1 MILNMGY
8 TNGYKKTNS
17 KKTPGDKTHIF
28 SKFTH
33 NFKTKDDV
41 ESNFTF
47 QTQDVSNDKYLKLYK
62 IETDLIDYNQD
73 YLENSINY
81 TKTSNDYFFSFDG
94 SIHETL
100 KADYNDKY
108 EYILPEIL
116 FDKNLFQSEN
126 LGILDLQTNLK
137 ITNTD
142 TNKTSKKLINDL
154 EWNSKDFNF
163 QNGLSGKFISKI
175 KNVNYETKK

>member
-1 MILNMGY
+1 MDI
-8 TNGYKKTNS
+8 KKITV
-17 KKTPGDKTHIF
+17 KKHQEIKLIYF
-28 SKFTH
+28 QKFTH

-41 ESNFTF
+41 RSNFTF

-81 TKTSNDYFFSFDG
+81 TKTSNDYFFSIDG

-108 EYILPEIL
+108 EYIY
-116 FDKNLFQSEN
+116 
-126 LGILDLQTNLK
+126 LK
-137 ITNTD
+137 FY
-142 TNKTSKKLINDL
+142 LI
-154 EWNSKDFNF
+154 KIYFN
-163 QNGLSGKFISKI
+163 QIN
-175 KNVNYETKK
+175 